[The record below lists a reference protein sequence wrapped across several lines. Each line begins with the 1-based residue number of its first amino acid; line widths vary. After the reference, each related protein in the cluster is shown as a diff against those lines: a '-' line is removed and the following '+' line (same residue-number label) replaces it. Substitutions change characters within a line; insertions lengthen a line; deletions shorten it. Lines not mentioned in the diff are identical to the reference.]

1 MASNQLNTIHSHS
14 KPDEVSNQSLPEH
27 EDVMDHE
34 SSPEKDDDP
43 AAQAPAL
50 PVMPGPSVNKKVPK
64 VSSSEDYSCGI
75 NCGGKFL
82 GEHQCIYSTNKPLTI
97 QCVSTAW
104 RGGFTAPACNSK
116 FKTRNNFNRHFKS
129 THLLHD
135 TRIENMIPCPFKGCK
150 KTGHWGFI
158 RYDNLL
164 QHRRSIHKENI
175 PKTHVTP
182 RMKAPK
188 PYARK
193 TVNPNDAGPSNAS
206 N

>member
-82 GEHQCIYSTNKPLTI
+82 YVFYDQYRSY
-97 QCVSTAW
+97 
-104 RGGFTAPACNSK
+104 
-116 FKTRNNFNRHFKS
+116 
-129 THLLHD
+129 LL
-135 TRIENMIPCPFKGCK
+135 IIGSQA
-150 KTGHWGFI
+150 
-158 RYDNLL
+158 RY
-164 QHRRSIHKENI
+164 IC
-175 PKTHVTP
+175 
-182 RMKAPK
+182 
-188 PYARK
+188 
-193 TVNPNDAGPSNAS
+193 
-206 N
+206 